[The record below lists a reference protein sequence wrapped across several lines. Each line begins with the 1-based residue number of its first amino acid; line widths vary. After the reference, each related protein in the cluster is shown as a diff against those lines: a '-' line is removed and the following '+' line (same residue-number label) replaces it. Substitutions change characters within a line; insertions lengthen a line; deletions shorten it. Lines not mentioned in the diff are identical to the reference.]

1 MCQKTGNLL
10 IAAPRLAQHRAAH
23 IGHLGHAA
31 TQAIDHGLDVLLIQP
46 RSHHIVAADR
56 KMLVRP
62 IARVGHKIGQPLVF
76 GRGRGQQQIIGP
88 QPMGK
93 LAKLGALVQR
103 NMRLIHHQPN
113 LQALR
118 TGAGQ
123 QGGQGAHIVIA
134 IRVIPLGAPL
144 RSGHALSG
152 GNQHRARCHLLVAP
166 LGQRHRTQVGGL
178 LQQSIERL
186 RHQGDVGHKP
196 EPQHIAL
203 LTHAL
208 QHLPDHE
215 SLTRPCGR
223 TQQTRRRRL
232 AQQGGADVGNQ
243 RGLKFL
249 WLQAGGL
256 GRQAQVQRRLQQM
269 GGGQKSGR
277 IHNVLG
283 ALEISNKLA
292 LNAYSASANSYC
304 FNVLTLA
311 FATLLPLQQHLP
323 QRKHLRLHPALCQPV
338 PHRLG
343 TLRHDQQA
351 GHAMLGGQS
360 Q

>member
-1 MCQKTGNLL
+1 
-10 IAAPRLAQHRAAH
+10 
-23 IGHLGHAA
+23 
-31 TQAIDHGLDVLLIQP
+31 
-46 RSHHIVAADR
+46 
-56 KMLVRP
+56 MLVRP

-144 RSGHALSG
+144 RPGHTLGG
-152 GNQHRARCHLLVAP
+152 GNQHRARRHLLVAP
-166 LGQRHRTQVGGL
+166 LGQGYRAQIGGL
-178 LQQSIERL
+178 LQQSIQRL

-215 SLTRPCGR
+215 SLTRPRGR

-249 WLQAGGL
+249 GLQAGGL
-256 GRQAQVQRRLQQM
+256 GGQAQVQWGLQQM
-269 GGGQKSGR
+269 GAWQGGGSVHR
-277 IHNVLG
+277 VFG
-283 ALEISNKLA
+283 ALEISNKI
-292 LNAYSASANSYC
+292 
-304 FNVLTLA
+304 
-311 FATLLPLQQHLP
+311 
-323 QRKHLRLHPALCQPV
+323 
-338 PHRLG
+338 G
-343 TLRHDQQA
+343 T
-351 GHAMLGGQS
+351 
-360 Q
+360 